1 MYKLK
6 KDIRNNKTLFLIQD
20 DWTEKTKDFLIYPSG
35 EKTPNIQEYVFSLI
49 EKAIELE
56 FEDKAYN
63 RAKLNETL
71 SILYNITIKND
82 KTIEFNNSFF
92 FNDVYL
98 VLKYDVLHTKLY
110 FLKNKITEKGLQLC
124 IDDILK
130 TKLEEMPEKFRKAFE
145 NLTYVIPNVNDYVLF
160 REVLKLVMEEDIFE
174 AQKTIA
180 KRVAIERMIK
190 QKIKEKKRW
199 IING

>member
-190 QKIKEKKRW
+190 QKIKEKR
-199 IING
+199 GE

>member
-190 QKIKEKKRW
+190 QKIKEKKR
-199 IING
+199 